1 MSRRV
6 IASDRAQRLSGIET
20 AIQAIDGLNF
30 MKTLT
35 QLCLVNYGKVNSLSY
50 REQVSKNV
58 FLSHLYI
65 KTNILPRQARDT
77 HRENS
82 QKEWRFSSGG
92 EF

>member
-50 REQVSKNV
+50 REQVSKNA
-58 FLSHLYI
+58 F
-65 KTNILPRQARDT
+65 
-77 HRENS
+77 
-82 QKEWRFSSGG
+82 
-92 EF
+92 